1 MRTPLDDIAVFVE
14 VVERGGFRAAAA
26 RLDLSPSAVS
36 KRISAL
42 EQRLEVQ
49 LLRRTTRSSSLTQ
62 AGEQLFERV
71 RDVPGDL
78 AEALESVREATGRVT
93 GILRVIMP
101 TYFENDVLYE
111 RVVPAFLD
119 AHPGV
124 SLTLSLVPDPV
135 AHLSGEFDLLVAGRL
150 PHQQFPDSSAVGR
163 RLLKLRGALFA
174 SPGYL
179 EQHGRPA
186 HPANLV
192 DHNCLGYLNPQW
204 HFTAPDGV
212 PFVHRAEGNLQTNSN
227 QLLRAAT
234 LAGLGI
240 TYSFPVFFAEDL
252 REGRVVR
259 LLDEY
264 TAESYVGLHV
274 FYPAS
279 RFVPRR
285 TRAFVDVLVEHLSGE
300 SNPGQEITR

>member
-14 VVERGGFRAAAA
+14 VIEQGGFRAAAD

-36 KRISAL
+36 KRVSSL

-49 LLRRTTRSSSLTQ
+49 LLHRTTRKLSMTQ

-71 RDVPGDL
+71 RDIPGDV
-78 AEALESVREATGRVT
+78 AEAVESIRESTGRVT
-93 GILRVIMP
+93 GTLRVVMP
-101 TYFENDVLYE
+101 TYFEDDVLYGQ
-111 RVVPAFLD
+111 VVPTFLR

-124 SLTLSLVPDPV
+124 SLTLTLVTDPV
-135 AHLSGEFDLLVAGRL
+135 AHLGGEFDLLVAGRL
-150 PHQQFPDSSAVGR
+150 PHQRFPDSSAVGR

-174 SPGYL
+174 SPAYL
-179 EQHGRPA
+179 ERHGRPG
-186 HPANLV
+186 HPAELV

-204 HFTAPDGV
+204 HFTAPDGS
-212 PFVHRAEGNLQTNSN
+212 PYVHRAVGNLQTNSN

-240 TYSFPVFFAEDL
+240 TYSFPVFFADDL

-259 LLDEY
+259 LLDEF

-285 TRAFVDVLVEHLSGE
+285 TRAFVDVLVEHLGGE
-300 SNPGQEITR
+300 SARP